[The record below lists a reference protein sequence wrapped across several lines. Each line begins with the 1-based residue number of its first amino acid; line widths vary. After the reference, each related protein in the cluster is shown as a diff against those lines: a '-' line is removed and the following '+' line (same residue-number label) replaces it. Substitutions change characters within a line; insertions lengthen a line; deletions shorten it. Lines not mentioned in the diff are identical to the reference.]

1 MLSLVLPST
10 IPDQVLGPDRLG
22 SACLGPDRSVP
33 KGTLSVVRERLTDLL
48 LHSQPVP
55 SLSGLGE
62 GRGVLGTLAPC
73 CYGGWALVLMVY
85 STMASRAQ
93 VKVWR
98 CR

>member
-1 MLSLVLPST
+1 MLSLVLPNT

-22 SACLGPDRSVP
+22 NACLGPDRSFP
-33 KGTLSVVRERLTDLL
+33 KGNLSVVRERLTDLL

-93 VKVWR
+93 VKVWG

>member
-1 MLSLVLPST
+1 MVLPST
-10 IPDQVLGPDRLG
+10 IPDQVLGADRLR
-22 SACLGPDRSVP
+22 SACLVPDRSVP
-33 KGTLSVVRERLTDLL
+33 KGTLYVVRERLTDLL